1 MPDTVPVTDSGFSD
15 EAKRRRRRTPPPAT
29 QPAYRAPTSP
39 TPAYPTPTPTPAPTP
54 RRHRRR
60 LSAGFLFFLVVI
72 LGLLAFAGWA
82 WAGRTYTAD
91 LDAYD
96 ALGVAITEMD
106 RSITPL
112 EHSEVPPCRDS
123 AEGVITRTYPPSTG
137 PQAAE
142 VIGYLEQKG
151 WTETP
156 AGAPDIA
163 HLTKVEA
170 GHLLTI
176 DVAAPTRTQ
185 LVSSLTGRSP
195 ASSLACLVR

>member
-1 MPDTVPVTDSGFSD
+1 M
-15 EAKRRRRRTPPPAT
+15 
-29 QPAYRAPTSP
+29 
-39 TPAYPTPTPTPAPTP
+39 
-54 RRHRRR
+54 
-60 LSAGFLFFLVVI
+60 VI

-82 WAGRTYTAD
+82 WAGRTYGGD

-96 ALGVAITEMD
+96 ALGTTITEMD

-112 EHSEVPPCRDS
+112 EHSEIPPCRDS

-142 VIGYLEQKG
+142 VIGYLTQKG
-151 WTETP
+151 WTESP
-156 AGAPDIA
+156 DSAPVIA
-163 HLTKVEA
+163 HLTKLEA

-176 DVAAPTRTQ
+176 DVAAPSRTQ